1 MLKSMKL
8 LPDAAITIQTSHE
21 FKVDNK
27 GKRKASDSGD
37 SSRATKKVER
47 HDDVEDDDQQEELGG
62 SSNEMQEMQT
72 DD

>member
-47 HDDVEDDDQQEELGG
+47 HDDDQQEELGG